1 MTSVPGKNKEGQ
13 QCVSNDAIVPF
24 VEAEIV
30 EAVLRR
36 CNEAAN
42 GSRETV
48 ILARRAGQLGRR
60 DAPGTIGKTIRR
72 KRDSCAAEAGFVLG
86 GSGIHARRK
95 RDSCAAHRVIT
106 GPSQRRSSRRCRAKL
121 ADRARPLAL

>member
-13 QCVSNDAIVPF
+13 QCVSNDTTVPF

-60 DAPGTIGKTIRR
+60 DAPGTIGKTT
-72 KRDSCAAEAGFVLG
+72 
-86 GSGIHARRK
+86 RRK

-121 ADRARPLAL
+121 ADRARPLALPASGDRSRNPRPTLWPECGG

>member
-1 MTSVPGKNKEGQ
+1 MTSLPGKDQEGQ
-13 QCVSNDAIVPF
+13 QCVSNDTHVPF

-48 ILARRAGQLGRR
+48 ILARRAGQLGRS
-60 DAPGTIGKTIRR
+60 DAPRTIGILARR
-72 KRDSCAAEAGFVLG
+72 KRDSCAAEAGFV
-86 GSGIHARRK
+86 R
-95 RDSCAAHRVIT
+95 C
-106 GPSQRRSSRRCRAKL
+106 SSRDYRPVTAKIV
-121 ADRARPLAL
+121 